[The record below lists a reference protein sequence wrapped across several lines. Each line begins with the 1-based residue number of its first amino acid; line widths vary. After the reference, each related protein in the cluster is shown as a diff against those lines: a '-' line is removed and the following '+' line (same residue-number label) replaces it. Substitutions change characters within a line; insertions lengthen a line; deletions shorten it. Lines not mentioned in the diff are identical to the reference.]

1 MMSGQVLTK
10 LDPALVPVLRA
21 GLGLVPSFL
30 KLLPTAKVGHIGM
43 YRDHTTL
50 KPVPYYR
57 NFPPM
62 LEDRAVYVL
71 DPMLATG
78 GSASEAIQEVKD
90 AGAMNITL
98 VTVIA
103 APEGLARLEK
113 DHPDLRIV
121 VGAVDRGL
129 DEKGYILPGLGDSG
143 DRTFGTICVT
153 TWPALFCQDV
163 TPYGPQ
169 ADAMDD
175 APGKIEVRHGPS
187 DLLLGFHHDMTCRQ
201 KVGLGSGTSGSS
213 SAAVMSTSCGTG
225 SSGFNSI
232 AFR

>member
-1 MMSGQVLTK
+1 MQILVLDHPLAHHKLALLRDHRTTMNQFRTVTEELGLMLAVEATRNLSTTAVELETPLEKMSGRMLAG

-43 YRDHTTL
+43 YRDHVTL

-62 LEDRAVYVL
+62 LGSRAVYVL

-78 GSASEAIQEVKD
+78 GSASESIQEVKD
-90 AGAMNITL
+90 VGAVDITL
-98 VTVIA
+98 VSVIA

-121 VGAVDRGL
+121 IGAVDRGL
-129 DEKGYILPGLGDSG
+129 NEHGYILPGLGDAG
-143 DRTFGTICVT
+143 DRTYGTI
-153 TWPALFCQDV
+153 
-163 TPYGPQ
+163 
-169 ADAMDD
+169 
-175 APGKIEVRHGPS
+175 
-187 DLLLGFHHDMTCRQ
+187 
-201 KVGLGSGTSGSS
+201 
-213 SAAVMSTSCGTG
+213 
-225 SSGFNSI
+225 
-232 AFR
+232 

>member
-1 MMSGQVLTK
+1 MQIIVLDHPLAHHKLTLLRDRRTPVILFRSLTEELGLLLAMEATRNLSTEAAELETPLEISSGLVLAK

-57 NFPPM
+57 NFPP
-62 LEDRAVYVL
+62 LIEKRAVFVL

-90 AGAMNITL
+90 AGARNITL
-98 VTVIA
+98 VAVIA
-103 APEGLARLEK
+103 APEGLARMEQ

-129 DEKGYILPGLGDSG
+129 NEKGYILPGLGDSG
-143 DRTFGTICVT
+143 DRTFGTI
-153 TWPALFCQDV
+153 
-163 TPYGPQ
+163 
-169 ADAMDD
+169 
-175 APGKIEVRHGPS
+175 
-187 DLLLGFHHDMTCRQ
+187 
-201 KVGLGSGTSGSS
+201 
-213 SAAVMSTSCGTG
+213 
-225 SSGFNSI
+225 
-232 AFR
+232 

>member
-1 MMSGQVLTK
+1 MQIVILDHPLAHHKLALLRDRRTPVMLFRDLTVELGLLLAVEATRNLSTEGRELETPLEKMSGRVLTK

-43 YRDHTTL
+43 YRDHASL

-62 LEDRAVYVL
+62 LEARAIYLL

-90 AGAMNITL
+90 AGAKDITL
-98 VTVIA
+98 VSIIA
-103 APEGLARLEK
+103 APEGLARLER

-129 DEKGYILPGLGDSG
+129 NEKGYILPGLGDAG
-143 DRTFGTICVT
+143 DRIFGTV
-153 TWPALFCQDV
+153 
-163 TPYGPQ
+163 
-169 ADAMDD
+169 
-175 APGKIEVRHGPS
+175 
-187 DLLLGFHHDMTCRQ
+187 
-201 KVGLGSGTSGSS
+201 
-213 SAAVMSTSCGTG
+213 
-225 SSGFNSI
+225 
-232 AFR
+232 

>member
-1 MMSGQVLTK
+1 MQIVILDHPLAHHKLALLRDRRTPVMLFRDLTVELGLLLAVEATRNLSTEGRELETPLEKMSGRVLTK

-43 YRDHTTL
+43 YRDHASL

-57 NFPPM
+57 NFPPT
-62 LEDRAVYVL
+62 LEARAIYLL

-90 AGAMNITL
+90 AGAKDITL
-98 VTVIA
+98 VSIIA
-103 APEGLARLEK
+103 APEGLARLER

-129 DEKGYILPGLGDSG
+129 NEKGYILPGLGDAG
-143 DRTFGTICVT
+143 DRIFGTV
-153 TWPALFCQDV
+153 
-163 TPYGPQ
+163 
-169 ADAMDD
+169 
-175 APGKIEVRHGPS
+175 
-187 DLLLGFHHDMTCRQ
+187 
-201 KVGLGSGTSGSS
+201 
-213 SAAVMSTSCGTG
+213 
-225 SSGFNSI
+225 
-232 AFR
+232 